1 MTSANCLDFYR
12 VAQFDASLTFQPVPW
27 KPFSS
32 LIEDVRYAFRLNT
45 ANPRDA
51 DAIAYHK
58 IASVPS

>member
-1 MTSANCLDFYR
+1 MTSANCSDFYR

-32 LIEDVRYAFRLNT
+32 FIEDVRYAFRLT
-45 ANPRDA
+45 TTNPRDA